1 MERSRTTLL
10 GPVMEMVMLVRCG
23 EMLVRPTTWTLV
35 SVWWRGG
42 WAGIQTQP
50 SLLSLLIEVVGRPQA
65 AQIALHLLIVIS
77 NEQVDLRSTAH
88 KLGGKT
94 LAGGE

>member
-1 MERSRTTLL
+1 MTLL

-50 SLLSLLIEVVGRPQA
+50 SLLSRLIEVVGRPQA
-65 AQIALHLLIVIS
+65 NRPPHSWLM
-77 NEQVDLRSTAH
+77 STDPGRRWGAR
-88 KLGGKT
+88 
-94 LAGGE
+94 E